1 MRRPPSSSVI
11 TPRDA
16 SPLGPPCP
24 PAARPRR
31 RRGLSLRHARL
42 HRGPL
47 RPPGGRPLRGLP
59 VRARDGGRPSIPLQP
74 GREPLH
80 GLDKPALYGLAG
92 GRASGGDS
100 REALV
105 AFAIAT
111 VALLFAASVFLA
123 RRLGTVL

>member
-47 RPPGGRPLRGLP
+47 RPPGGGPLRGLP
-59 VRARDGGRPSIPLQP
+59 VRARDGGRPSIPLHP
-74 GREPLH
+74 WGEPLNR
-80 GLDKPALYGLAG
+80 LSEPVLPAVDGSTGVDL
-92 GRASGGDS
+92 
-100 REALV
+100 
-105 AFAIAT
+105 
-111 VALLFAASVFLA
+111 
-123 RRLGTVL
+123 